1 MTNNKIKC
9 CQCKNKLAILIEKK
23 KYYCADCALHNIRV
37 KEGARAFTKSM
48 VWRIKYKN

>member
-1 MTNNKIKC
+1 MTKDKIKC
-9 CQCKNKLAILIEKK
+9 GQCKNKLAILIEKK

>member
-1 MTNNKIKC
+1 MNTKINC
-9 CQCKNKLAILIEKK
+9 ETCKIKLAIIIKNK
-23 KYYCADCALHNIRV
+23 KYYCAECALHNIRV